1 MTAIGSEQFSPRQ
14 ILMKKWQDIVDQLV
28 KSVIG
33 DGDISH
39 LPGAGRPLQLQDES
53 HTPAELRAAHKIM
66 NDNKLLPDWVAA
78 GHALDQMEENLRL
91 QIRKRAARYAKDKSA
106 AQSVAVLKSLV
117 EIEEDWK
124 RYKLEFSDRIG
135 RYNREA
141 LIYNL
146 KVPSGIAHKQIL
158 NSSDLIERALHTL
171 SE

>member
-14 ILMKKWQDIVDQLV
+14 SLMKKWQDIVDQLV
-28 KSVIG
+28 KGVIG

-39 LPGAGRPLQLQDES
+39 LPGAGRPLQIQDES

-66 NDNKLLPDWVAA
+66 NDNNVLPDWVAA
-78 GHALDQMEENLRL
+78 DHALDQLEEDLRL

-124 RYKLEFSDRIG
+124 RYKLEFSVRIG

-146 KVPSGIAHKQIL
+146 KVPSGIEHKQFL
-158 NSSDLIERALHTL
+158 NSSDLIERALH
-171 SE
+171 S